1 MCRTQPFRVRAFHK
15 PQIVKRLRSPRSCD
29 TIKANRKIVV
39 AEATLFMPEVNSWCE
54 DENCTSRIEDSDLNH
69 SPREVFLCHM
79 HRLNNK
85 SIPCRK
91 IVLKKSPII
100 LTLYCSGRGWGNRL
114 IVRPMSAVF
123 SVHSPICRTEQ
134 NCRGACGMNGIDY
147 LADTNAICIFY
158 RGTSAPQYSIPPGC
172 VEPNLF
178 VSELS
183 INHR

>member
-1 MCRTQPFRVRAFHK
+1 MGYRKISYAEQLIFIFKYLRRNRNAKSTGSTHKRSSIVRAFHK

-29 TIKANRKIVV
+29 TIKVNRKNVV

-54 DENCTSRIEDSDLNH
+54 DENCASRIEDSDLND

-100 LTLYCSGRGWGNRL
+100 LTLYCSGRG
-114 IVRPMSAVF
+114 
-123 SVHSPICRTEQ
+123 
-134 NCRGACGMNGIDY
+134 
-147 LADTNAICIFY
+147 
-158 RGTSAPQYSIPPGC
+158 
-172 VEPNLF
+172 
-178 VSELS
+178 
-183 INHR
+183 